1 MQSPGTAPHLLIV
14 DDEATLRG
22 LMAERLAERGFEV
35 VQADSGERA
44 LELLEQ
50 FAFDIVITDLRLP
63 GIDGSRVIE
72 AARDRYPSIVAIV
85 ITGFGTV
92 KDAVDAIKRGAS
104 DFVAKPFQFD
114 ELLHVLQNALE
125 QRRLRSENAYLRSQ
139 LEERYQ
145 FGGILGRSRPMQK
158 LFHLLETVARSNSTI
173 LITGETGTGKE
184 VVARAIH
191 HNSARRTH
199 RFVALNCSAIPE
211 TLLEAEL
218 FGHVRGAFTGAVG
231 ARQGR
236 FEQAHK
242 GTLFL
247 DEVGTMSSAL
257 QTKLLR
263 ALQEREFERVGD
275 SQTIKVDVRVIAAT
289 NSDLA
294 RMVAEGTFREDLY
307 YRLHVIPVQLPPLRD
322 RRDDIPVLV
331 QHFLEKFSPTSQ
343 MQVSQDAMRALM
355 AYPWPGNVRQL
366 ENAVERAVALS
377 AGRQQIELSDLPVEV
392 HVAPS
397 STQAPFVE
405 LPEEGLD
412 LPGYLAAIER
422 DLIQRS
428 LDRTGG
434 NRNRAAELLHIKRTT
449 LVEKLKTIRT
459 AIANA
464 TSIFVLD
471 DPRRRTADLIPRR
484 RARRPAADLSPVA
497 GTPSRCGDEVVPARE
512 ALGVAGGGPRARFKR
527 PRCTPRTR
535 LATRG
540 RTSGSAR
547 AVQESQAG
555 TQSEG
560 RQQRFARKNAGPG
573 P

>member
-1 MQSPGTAPHLLIV
+1 
-14 DDEATLRG
+14 
-22 LMAERLAERGFEV
+22 MAERLAERGFEV

-63 GIDGSRVIE
+63 GIDGARVIE

-263 ALQEREFERVGD
+263 AL
-275 SQTIKVDVRVIAAT
+275 
-289 NSDLA
+289 
-294 RMVAEGTFREDLY
+294 
-307 YRLHVIPVQLPPLRD
+307 
-322 RRDDIPVLV
+322 
-331 QHFLEKFSPTSQ
+331 
-343 MQVSQDAMRALM
+343 
-355 AYPWPGNVRQL
+355 
-366 ENAVERAVALS
+366 
-377 AGRQQIELSDLPVEV
+377 AG
-392 HVAPS
+392 A
-397 STQAPFVE
+397 
-405 LPEEGLD
+405 
-412 LPGYLAAIER
+412 
-422 DLIQRS
+422 
-428 LDRTGG
+428 
-434 NRNRAAELLHIKRTT
+434 
-449 LVEKLKTIRT
+449 
-459 AIANA
+459 
-464 TSIFVLD
+464 
-471 DPRRRTADLIPRR
+471 
-484 RARRPAADLSPVA
+484 
-497 GTPSRCGDEVVPARE
+497 
-512 ALGVAGGGPRARFKR
+512 
-527 PRCTPRTR
+527 
-535 LATRG
+535 
-540 RTSGSAR
+540 
-547 AVQESQAG
+547 
-555 TQSEG
+555 
-560 RQQRFARKNAGPG
+560 
-573 P
+573 